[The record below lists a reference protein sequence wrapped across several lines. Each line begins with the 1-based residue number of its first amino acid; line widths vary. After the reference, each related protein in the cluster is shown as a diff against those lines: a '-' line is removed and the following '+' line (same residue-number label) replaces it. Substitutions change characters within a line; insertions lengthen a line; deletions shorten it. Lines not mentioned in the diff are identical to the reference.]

1 MSYILCAVMAPLL
14 PHRLAAVS
22 GGTASGGVAALWMVA
37 RFATLLAMW
46 RTGFWHGRWGTL
58 ALAVGALRAGLAA
71 VMLAPSLG
79 VLAAGLVVFGVGMG
93 LTYYAALYY
102 SLAVGHAAVDAGG
115 TFEALIGFGYFGGP
129 LLGLTARAVVAPA
142 HAATATVALAWLVV
156 AGCSAG
162 ALGRYLAARRARA
175 RLREASAAE
184 KQSQRLRARPR
195 ASAARSSAAMSRMP
209 SWLDPIVSGAS
220 VRSRKRAR
228 SPSSTS
234 ANRIAGSV
242 TPPRA
247 AGAGSGCPASRTG
260 AAAVSSSRSA
270 GAGAALVDQPVGRAC
285 GESPGRA
292 AARPR
297 RPRRARGLGEVARRD
312 EHEVVAQKTG
322 EAIEVLAAVLAH
334 DEAG

>member
-58 ALAVGALRAGLAA
+58 ALAAGALALGLAA
-71 VMLAPSLG
+71 VMLAPSLA
-79 VLAAGLVVFGVGMG
+79 VLAAGLVLFGVGMG

-162 ALGRYLAARRARA
+162 ALRPLPAPRAARA
-175 RLREASAAE
+175 RS
-184 KQSQRLRARPR
+184 
-195 ASAARSSAAMSRMP
+195 
-209 SWLDPIVSGAS
+209 
-220 VRSRKRAR
+220 
-228 SPSSTS
+228 
-234 ANRIAGSV
+234 
-242 TPPRA
+242 
-247 AGAGSGCPASRTG
+247 
-260 AAAVSSSRSA
+260 
-270 GAGAALVDQPVGRAC
+270 
-285 GESPGRA
+285 
-292 AARPR
+292 
-297 RPRRARGLGEVARRD
+297 
-312 EHEVVAQKTG
+312 
-322 EAIEVLAAVLAH
+322 
-334 DEAG
+334 